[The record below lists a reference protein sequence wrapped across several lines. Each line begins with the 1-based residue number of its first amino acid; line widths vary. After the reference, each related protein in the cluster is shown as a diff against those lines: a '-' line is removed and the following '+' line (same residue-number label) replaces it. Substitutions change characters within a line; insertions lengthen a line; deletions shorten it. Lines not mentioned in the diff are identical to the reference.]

1 MQLAATI
8 RGQGYRFGSVKE
20 VLAKANAPKSGDDL
34 AGISA
39 RDAVERVAARAVLA
53 RVPLT
58 EAQADDPALQR
69 QFARELEGAPRTG
82 LRPVETQWRE
92 ASSAQRREVDA
103 LLSKLEA
110 A

>member
-1 MQLAATI
+1 MLFRSKRLWRRIGALDA
-8 RGQGYRFGSVKE
+8 RG
-20 VLAKANAPKSGDDL
+20 
-34 AGISA
+34 
-39 RDAVERVAARAVLA
+39 RDTRAARAVLT